1 MITKTKKRQHK
12 FTLSLDNYKTARER
26 AKKAVAS
33 SNVDTEEEV
42 LKVRKKKV
50 PSKYWSESEG
60 KHAIAF
66 SCITTLLMYKNHIPC
81 MITEIYCINYS
92 HPELI
97 GEYEIPTEKRRKMST
112 SSQKP
117 VSLPKPPSCK

>member
-1 MITKTKKRQHK
+1 MLMPWQRPPKRPDKELCKRHKIRILSKT
-12 FTLSLDNYKTARER
+12 

-60 KHAIAF
+60 
-66 SCITTLLMYKNHIPC
+66 
-81 MITEIYCINYS
+81 
-92 HPELI
+92 
-97 GEYEIPTEKRRKMST
+97 EYEIPTEKRRKMAT

-117 VSLPKPPSCK
+117 VSLPKPPSYKLPADITVTAHAPEEDEPSLPNLSANNTFHGIC